1 MYNYSCIQKTSDVAY
16 RVKKSIYKL
25 WRGCL
30 WVKIIDMYT
39 GKIKWQW
46 IIWDKES
53 YCYIISLQ
61 YMYKNMSLDI
71 NVTTK
76 FEHNRGNESAL
87 KRNINKY

>member
-1 MYNYSCIQKTSDVAY
+1 MI
-16 RVKKSIYKL
+16 
-25 WRGCL
+25 
-30 WVKIIDMYT
+30 VKIIDMYT

-46 IIWDKES
+46 IIWDKEL

-76 FEHNRGNESAL
+76 FEHNRGNESL
-87 KRNINKY
+87 H